1 MGIVLLR
8 AASFWMGAVRRSRG
22 SCEMP
27 LKSHRGEVTAAGFP
41 KPELCFSWTSP
52 SPGHQAGRI
61 RNPIMR
67 FSSLIFLFI
76 FFSLWEESLGQGCA
90 TIRGC
95 SKHPESSP
103 LWGLLLPP
111 GQGLL
116 EMSLGIVAHQWL
128 LVARRDNTAGLLI
141 AESGLIAHSTTRY

>member
-1 MGIVLLR
+1 MGIVLVR

-27 LKSHRGEVTAAGFP
+27 LESHRGEVTAAGFP

-52 SPGHQAGRI
+52 APGHHAGRT
-61 RNPIMR
+61 RNPTMR
-67 FSSLIFLFI
+67 LSSLIFI
-76 FFSLWEESLGQGCA
+76 FLFSLWEESLGQGYA

-103 LWGLLLPP
+103 PGGLLLPP

-116 EMSLGIVAHQWL
+116 GMSPGTVAHRWL

-141 AESGLIAHSTTRY
+141 AESSLIAHSTTRY